1 MKVKLGGV
9 SWAMEEV
16 PTRRQNLP
24 GTVLSPSGW
33 WLLLRGQKPRQCSA
47 SYLLL
52 SRCLSTTSIEGG
64 MNECGGSPAC
74 RQTPLTRRAVDPTS
88 SARHP
93 TLMWLH
99 CEPCERRMDVG
110 RDQSHKVALVAE
122 ARLPCQP
129 AYGCSCVQ
137 HIV

>member
-1 MKVKLGGV
+1 MKCFMGHG
-9 SWAMEEV
+9 
-16 PTRRQNLP
+16 
-24 GTVLSPSGW
+24 
-33 WLLLRGQKPRQCSA
+33 RGAHAETKFTGDRLISQWVVVAPK
-47 SYLLL
+47 
-52 SRCLSTTSIEGG
+52 
-64 MNECGGSPAC
+64 